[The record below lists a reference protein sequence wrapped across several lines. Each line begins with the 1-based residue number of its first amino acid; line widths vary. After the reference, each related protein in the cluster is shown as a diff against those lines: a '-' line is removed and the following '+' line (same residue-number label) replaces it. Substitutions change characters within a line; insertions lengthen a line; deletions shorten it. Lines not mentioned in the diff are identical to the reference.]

1 MESAMMRVHMEH
13 MKGASYLVSG
23 GQKDFPQQTA
33 FKVIGVTQ
41 VNKEEGRRLLQAEG
55 RACAKTKS

>member
-1 MESAMMRVHMEH
+1 MEH

-23 GQKDFPQQTA
+23 GQKDFLQQTA